1 METELKYAAPMEVLE
16 DLWQDDDIRQRM
28 TEPIRRLEMHTR
40 YFDTPDRTVRANRWT
55 LRIREENGVSIACCK
70 AAGIRDGAYSSHQEW
85 EVEARTMAEALPKLT
100 DIGAPQELLALDPE
114 TLTVT
119 CTAAFTRE
127 CAILELGDGCL
138 AELAADLGVLSGQSE
153 VEPLSEIELELK
165 DGPLAPMEDWAKDL
179 ADRYGLPPEPRSK
192 LARALALK

>member
-1 METELKYAAPMEVLE
+1 METELKFAAPMEILE
-16 DLWQDDDIRQRM
+16 DLWQDDEIRQRM

-40 YFDTPDRTVRANRWT
+40 YFDTPDRIVRANRWT

-70 AAGIRDGAYSSHQEW
+70 SAGSRDGALSAHEEW
-85 EVEARTMAEALPKLT
+85 EVEARTVAEALPKLVG
-100 DIGAPQELLALDPE
+100 IGAPEALLALDPK

-127 CAILELGDGCL
+127 CAVLELEDGCL
-138 AELAADLGVLSGQSE
+138 AELAADLGVLSGETES
-153 VEPLSEIELELK
+153 EPLSEVELELK
-165 DGPLAPMEDWAKDL
+165 GGPLEPMQAWAEDL
-179 ADRYGLPPEPRSK
+179 AERYGLTPEPRSK